1 MSVIILTVNSNCIN
15 FYNLNYNYYFMS
27 LLVQYFIVAFLLFTD
42 LIIFF
47 VNQISNH
54 CLCEN
59 CLCENC
65 LCENCL
71 CENYQNNDKLCCCFK
86 SNSSSSIS
94 AYDSDKKILIV
105 NL

>member
-1 MSVIILTVNSNCIN
+1 
-15 FYNLNYNYYFMS
+15 MS
-27 LLVQYFIVAFLLFTD
+27 LLVQYFIVVFLIFTD

-54 CLCEN
+54 
-59 CLCENC
+59 C

>member
-27 LLVQYFIVAFLLFTD
+27 LLVQYFIVVFLIFTD

-59 CLCENC
+59 CLCEN
-65 LCENCL
+65 
-71 CENYQNNDKLCCCFK
+71 YQNNDKLCCCFE

>member
-1 MSVIILTVNSNCIN
+1 MSVIILKVNSNCIN

-27 LLVQYFIVAFLLFTD
+27 LLVQYFIVVFLIFTD

-59 CLCENC
+59 CLCEN
-65 LCENCL
+65 
-71 CENYQNNDKLCCCFK
+71 YQNNDKLCCCFE